1 MIILPSYDGGRRSES
16 VAVEFE
22 TGEPGGKGECVT
34 TTTARFPLRW
44 LRQVAPY
51 LSVRR
56 VGDILSAGAY
66 QARPIVQ
73 MAKEVVR

>member
-1 MIILPSYDGGRRSES
+1 MIILLSYDGGRRSGP

-22 TGEPGGKGECVT
+22 TGETGGKGGCVT
-34 TTTARFPLRW
+34 TTTARLPLKW

-56 VGDILSAGAY
+56 VGDILSVRAY

-73 MAKEVVR
+73 MARVVVR